1 MLARWRMSRKERW
14 IISYLL
20 TATADAGA
28 TETWLTVQFRLC
40 LKPDPTRSDC
50 LAASTCC
57 VTSSI
62 LRLSMQVRHTVKDQ
76 GIIFMSQRHLRLH
89 GVQLKLMRRTRPLCV
104 WERLVWLVCLFISS
118 VTLRVTEVCGKFLP
132 EVGLRQTQNLD
143 LIQMWIL
150 GLLKD
155 CLLWYWTKLNFLP
168 HFLGMHP
175 CNSFW

>member
-1 MLARWRMSRKERW
+1 MTHSAVQIVSQTRSNQIRLLGCF
-14 IISYLL
+14 YLL
-20 TATADAGA
+20 CNKQHIEALYVSPAHCQGSGYYIYVSETSQTTWCTAEADEEDEG
-28 TETWLTVQFRLC
+28 
-40 LKPDPTRSDC
+40 
-50 LAASTCC
+50 
-57 VTSSI
+57 
-62 LRLSMQVRHTVKDQ
+62 
-76 GIIFMSQRHLRLH
+76 
-89 GVQLKLMRRTRPLCV
+89 
-104 WERLVWLVCLFISS
+104 ERLVWLVCLFISS